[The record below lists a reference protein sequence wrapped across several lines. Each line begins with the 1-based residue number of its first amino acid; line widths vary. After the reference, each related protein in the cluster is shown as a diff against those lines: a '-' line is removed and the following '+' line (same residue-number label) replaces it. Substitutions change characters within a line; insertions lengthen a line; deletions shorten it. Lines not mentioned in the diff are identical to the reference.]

1 MAPPVRPHDKPQG
14 VPQKVLRLISNRATA
29 TTYEQKCCLENIVDT
44 RNFSQPQRY
53 LIAKLG
59 LYLPMFC
66 QVVFVTYK
74 ECFSLNGYFPPRR
87 KSFSKSFGAF
97 RAHTFLIICIPSAL
111 RKSLNACKIWELLI
125 FFSSSLELR
134 KPDLHRFN

>member
-74 ECFSLNGYFPPRR
+74 ECFSLNRGISHQEGRVLV
-87 KSFSKSFGAF
+87 KAF
-97 RAHTFLIICIPSAL
+97 AHFVPIRFLLSASPLPSEKA
-111 RKSLNACKIWELLI
+111 
-125 FFSSSLELR
+125 
-134 KPDLHRFN
+134 